1 MPKEGIVANFEE
13 VGRQIDR
20 ELKKLRRYLEKE
32 VKPAT
37 GRKAVAALRKASER
51 LADAAK
57 ELEARVA
64 RKK

>member
-1 MPKEGIVANFEE
+1 MPKELIVANFEE

-37 GRKAVAALRKASER
+37 GRKAAAALRKASER

-64 RKK
+64 RMK